1 MWNCDT
7 SNAIKKQKTNNK
19 QTPLWFSIILFHN
32 THKDMKTQSGFHV
45 VCWRE
50 SLNQVYYHHFSITR
64 TMSGYVS
71 SVSVIFLFHEVMIA
85 KTPIT
90 DQHFTILLCLKEKK
104 RNTPW
109 SQQNLFYYQVVE
121 AFLPSY
127 KISRVNLFKANR
139 SRPCSLPVLATKV
152 DLYLIWWT
160 LRVVDRW

>member
-7 SNAIKKQKTNNK
+7 SNAIKKQKTTNDK

-50 SLNQVYYHHFSITR
+50 PLNQVYYHHFSITR

-71 SVSVIFLFHEVMIA
+71 SVSVGFLFSEVMIA

-104 RNTPW
+104 KGTRLGPNKTFSTTKW
-109 SQQNLFYYQVVE
+109 SRH
-121 AFLPSY
+121 SY
-127 KISRVNLFKANR
+127 LHTKSLESTCLKQTGRVH
-139 SRPCSLPVLATKV
+139 VLCQ
-152 DLYLIWWT
+152 Y
-160 LRVVDRW
+160 